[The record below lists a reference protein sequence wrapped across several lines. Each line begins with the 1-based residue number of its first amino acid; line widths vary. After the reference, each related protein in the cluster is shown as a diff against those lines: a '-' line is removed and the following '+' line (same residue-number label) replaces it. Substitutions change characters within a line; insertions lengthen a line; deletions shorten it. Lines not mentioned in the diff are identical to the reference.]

1 MTEYIFYQS
10 VAEGAGVVTVS
21 PDRYYDAGSGFG
33 FFTENSRMS
42 AKQGELPELNT
53 GFVPSAWFQGK
64 TMISQDFHGCYVDS
78 GSILADMGICGER
91 KIPLSFK
98 ADLKAQGSFL
108 LTVTLYAGEDESEI
122 LLFAGRRQLVWK
134 GSLKKGEGWT
144 GSFPVTICDIIPRG
158 ETTRWKD
165 QAVEVTVISRSARL
179 SQLQIDEW
187 NGKTMFIAGDSTVT
201 DQSAEYPYAPETSYS
216 GWGQMLPMFLN
227 ETMAVSN
234 HAHSGLT
241 TESFR
246 KEGHYAILMESISS
260 GDICLFQFGHNDQKL
275 DHLKAEEGY
284 RANLL
289 TYIVEIREK
298 GAVPVLVTPL
308 ARNTWK
314 GSDGTYND
322 LLKGYA
328 DEVIRIGKDMSV
340 PVLDLHRKSME
351 VIMEHGMEESKRWF
365 YPSDY
370 THTNDYGACL
380 MAGFIMEEL
389 IKAGITVPGGSEMPS
404 WEPAKKGTESF
415 PDCPVSMDST
425 AKAEAFMPDRPED
438 NLTRAEALDFVIRAV
453 HYFPT
458 NVYNDL
464 FSDVIGHEWFAG
476 TIECA
481 VQNGLIPQEMAAG
494 GHFSPNQDIT
504 LEEFLWI
511 AVTGYKSRKQQPEK
525 ISTAAEGTLPWTRE
539 STGIACAL
547 GAVDSKDNWKRSI
560 TRREAAAILGRFGI

>member
-1 MTEYIFYQS
+1 MTEYRFDQS
-10 VAEGAGVVTVS
+10 VEKGEGAVAVS
-21 PDRYYDAGSGFG
+21 PQRYYDSGSGFG
-33 FFTENSRMS
+33 FFTEISRNST
-42 AKQGELPELNT
+42 KQGGLPELNT
-53 GFVPSAWFQGK
+53 GFVPSAWFQAN
-64 TMISQDFHGCYVDS
+64 TIVSQDSHGCYVDS
-78 GSILADMGICGER
+78 SSILADMGVSGER
-91 KIPLSFK
+91 RIPLSFK
-98 ADLKAQGSFL
+98 ADLKVQGRFL
-108 LTVTLYAGEDESEI
+108 LTVTLYADEEEREI

-134 GSLKKGEGWT
+134 GSLKKGEKWT

-158 ETTRWKD
+158 ETGRWKD
-165 QAVEVTVISRSARL
+165 EAVEVTLMSRSARL
-179 SQLQIDEW
+179 VRLKIDEW
-187 NGKTMFIAGDSTVT
+187 AGKTMFIAGDSTVT

-216 GWGQMLPMFLN
+216 GWGQMLPVFFH
-227 ETMAVSN
+227 ETLAVSN
-234 HAHSGLT
+234 HSHSGLT

-246 KEGHYAILMESISS
+246 KEGHYEILMDSINP

-275 DHLKAEEGY
+275 DHLKAGEGY
-284 RANLL
+284 RDNLL
-289 TYIVEIREK
+289 AYIVEIREK

-340 PVLDLHRKSME
+340 PVLCLHRKSME
-351 VIMEHGMEESKRWF
+351 FIMEHGLEESKRWF

-370 THTNDYGACL
+370 THTNDYGAWL

-389 IKAGITVPGGSEMPS
+389 IKAKITVSGAGEMPS
-404 WEPAKKGTESF
+404 WEPVEMGTEIF
-415 PDCPVSMDST
+415 PDCPVSMDLP
-425 AKAEAFMPDRPED
+425 AKEEAFMPDRPED
-438 NLTRAEALDFVIRAV
+438 NLTRVEALDFVIRAV

-476 TIECA
+476 TVECA
-481 VQNGLIPQEMAAG
+481 VQNGLIPQEMRKG
-494 GHFSPNQDIT
+494 GAFHPNQEIT

-511 AVTGYKSRKQQPEK
+511 SVTGYKSRKQLSK
-525 ISTAAEGTLPWTRE
+525 DTSTAAEGTLPWTRE